1 MSSVVG
7 IGTARQLTDSD
18 GDLITGTNRFPV
30 ETEQDDAFSTFVS
43 YPAIACSQSS
53 ANLATQLGVTVEDAK
68 EIVIQV
74 DDANTGYIMVG
85 SSALL
90 AVANA
95 TVTSRRGIKLNGGE
109 TLVIAIS
116 DFADVFLDA
125 SDSGQNM
132 YIAYFK

>member
-1 MSSVVG
+1 MANVGVSS
-7 IGTARQLTDSD
+7 IKLIDSD
-18 GDLITGTNRFPV
+18 GDETGTTTNRFAV
-30 ETEQDDAFSTFVS
+30 ETEQDDAFGTFVS

-95 TVTSRRGIKLNGGE
+95 TVTSRKGIKLNGGE